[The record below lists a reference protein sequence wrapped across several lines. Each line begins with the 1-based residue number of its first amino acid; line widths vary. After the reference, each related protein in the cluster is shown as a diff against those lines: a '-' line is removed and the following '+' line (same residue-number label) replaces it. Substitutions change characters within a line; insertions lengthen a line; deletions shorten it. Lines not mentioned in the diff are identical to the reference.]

1 MTTTTTI
8 AWVRSV
14 RIDDDGMTVYA
25 DIHSR
30 LGPEVTSK
38 EMHGFDV
45 EASAAD
51 IEAAVLARIEAI
63 CRDELGIPVDADH
76 AVRLLSCLR

>member
-1 MTTTTTI
+1 VTTTTI

-14 RIDDDGMTVYA
+14 RIDDDGLTVYA
-25 DIHSR
+25 DIHSS
-30 LGPEVTSK
+30 LGPEVTSR

-45 EASAAD
+45 EAPAAD
-51 IEAAVLARIEAI
+51 LEAAVLARVETV

-76 AVRLLSCLR
+76 AVRVLTRLR

>member
-1 MTTTTTI
+1 MMTTATI

-14 RIDDDGMTVYA
+14 RIDDDGLTVYA

-38 EMHGFDV
+38 EMHGFD
-45 EASAAD
+45 ADAAAAD
-51 IEAAVLARIEAI
+51 LEAAVLARIEAV